1 MKKSTNQNLT
11 RKELIELVELL
22 EARLQQPESARAF
35 KLAKQL
41 KNNEDLFFI
50 RMTFNQIK
58 SACQSTTKNYP
69 SEIQDILTCLEK
81 AFFDC
86 SINSKNSTIS
96 PSAFLE
102 LF

>member
-1 MKKSTNQNLT
+1 MKKSNSANQKLT
-11 RKELIELVELL
+11 RKELIELVEQL

-50 RMTFNQIK
+50 RMTFNKLK
-58 SACQSTTKNYP
+58 SACLSSTKNYP
-69 SEIQDILTCLEK
+69 GEIQDILNCLEK

-86 SINSKNSTIS
+86 SINSKNSN
-96 PSAFLE
+96 AFLE